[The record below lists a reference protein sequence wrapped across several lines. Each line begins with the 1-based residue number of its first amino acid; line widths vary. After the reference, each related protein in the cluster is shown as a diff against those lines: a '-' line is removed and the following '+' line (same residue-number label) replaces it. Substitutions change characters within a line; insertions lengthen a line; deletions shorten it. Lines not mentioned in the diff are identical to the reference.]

1 MSQGWICV
9 HRKLLEWEWF
19 DDHNTFRLFMYF
31 MLKANH
37 QDKNWKGI
45 LIKRGQHLT
54 SLDKIVA
61 GSGLSKSQIRTAI
74 NKLKSTREIAHD
86 SNAQHTV
93 ITIINYDLYQASDT
107 QNSTPVAHESH
118 TNDTPMTP
126 NNNDNNGN
134 NENKKDTRGAEAPKQ
149 EPLFSTKSD
158 IKPSLVKELY
168 NDMFSELASWK
179 AKNASRETRLRNFI
193 KSRQADVGE
202 FNMAELETYFI
213 CIKTECQWML
223 EKQNGYKAKNIDF
236 FLSEKCWAGVFE
248 GSYRRDQ
255 QC

>member
-1 MSQGWICV
+1 MRYFVDTG
-9 HRKLLEWEWF
+9 
-19 DDHNTFRLFMYF
+19 LFESS
-31 MLKANH
+31 
-37 QDKNWKGI
+37 DG
-45 LIKRGQHLT
+45 
-54 SLDKIVA
+54 
-61 GSGLSKSQIRTAI
+61 
-74 NKLKSTREIAHD
+74 
-86 SNAQHTV
+86 V
-93 ITIINYDLYQASDT
+93 ITCFKLARRLDQSMTSNPEMRMIIDSLKNHDGVMTESCKIRLD
-107 QNSTPVAHESH
+107 QNRLDE
-118 TNDTPMTP
+118 
-126 NNNDNNGN
+126 NN
-134 NENKKDTRGAEAPKQ
+134 KDARGATAPKQ

-213 CIKTECQWML
+213 CIKNECQWML

-255 QC
+255 